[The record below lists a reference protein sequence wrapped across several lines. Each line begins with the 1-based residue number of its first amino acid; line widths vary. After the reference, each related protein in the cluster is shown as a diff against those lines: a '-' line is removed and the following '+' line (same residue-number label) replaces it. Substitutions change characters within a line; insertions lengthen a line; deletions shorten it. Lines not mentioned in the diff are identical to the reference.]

1 MSVVLNDLAGF
12 ALQYGYPGVFVISVL
27 GSAVPFLPLPYLAV
41 VVILSS
47 TLDPLW
53 LGVFA
58 GIGGAIGKV
67 TSYLLGRGGY
77 VLTNEETRRN
87 LDALHGF
94 MAKYGAFGVFFFSIT
109 PLPDDVY
116 IVPMGMI
123 KLPFWRFFTAN
134 LAGKITLSVFV
145 AYASRA
151 YFSEVSTLFGGEST
165 LALIAAI
172 SVTVILS
179 LILLRA
185 DWILAV
191 RVAKA
196 RGLAGLIRSF
206 PAILRKKKENSRE
219 E

>member
-1 MSVVLNDLAGF
+1 MDIRES
-12 ALQYGYPGVFVISVL
+12 
-27 GSAVPFLPLPYLAV
+27 
-41 VVILSS
+41 LSS
-47 TLDPLW
+47 LSLEAPCLSFHCHISLW
-53 LGVFA
+53 LSSLAAPWTHYGLVC
-58 GIGGAIGKV
+58 
-67 TSYLLGRGGY
+67 LLAY

-94 MAKYGAFGVFFFSIT
+94 MAKYGALGVFFFSIT